1 MDQSTPHLGRC
12 QLARWPMLIDSL
24 KRSWSSRV
32 EFTRR
37 LASRPR
43 SLKAGARSG
52 RSGGE
57 VFRRLAAAVKT
68 EPGTGGRQRLANE
81 VLVPALV
88 ILIGALLVALG
99 IGVVKQFSGTDRA
112 YTSQPSL
119 QALSAPP
126 AVAPVAAGGAQGKS
140 RKAKRP
146 ERKAKRPEKK
156 STTPA
161 APVSEPSFVR
171 APTTKKRSPAPIQP
185 ASEPVASPAP
195 SRATAARTILLRRC
209 RSILLPSYSTASGT
223 AKPRMALRRRADDRS
238 ASSLVS
244 HKAIRS
250 G

>member
-1 MDQSTPHLGRC
+1 
-12 QLARWPMLIDSL
+12 MLIESF

-43 SLKAGARSG
+43 SVKSGRRSG

-68 EPGTGGRQRLANE
+68 EPGTGGWQRLANE

-119 QALSAPP
+119 QAVAAPP
-126 AVAPVAAGGAQGKS
+126 AVAPVAVGGAQGKS
-140 RKAKRP
+140 RKT
-146 ERKAKRPEKK
+146 KRPEKK
-156 STTPA
+156 SATPA
-161 APVSEPSFVR
+161 AAVTVSEPSFVR
-171 APTTKKRSPAPIQP
+171 VKTKKRSPASIQP
-185 ASEPVASPAP
+185 ASEPVAKSPAP
-195 SRATAARTILLRRC
+195 SD
-209 RSILLPSYSTASGT
+209 SGASGSND
-223 AKPRMALRRRADDRS
+223 PPPQVRQDPPPQVQHGIGGGE
-238 ASSLVS
+238 ASHGIAPV
-244 HKAIRS
+244 
-250 G
+250 GG

>member
-1 MDQSTPHLGRC
+1 
-12 QLARWPMLIDSL
+12 MLIDSL

-68 EPGTGGRQRLANE
+68 EPGTGGWQRLANE

-99 IGVVKQFSGTDRA
+99 IGVVKQFSGTDGA

-119 QALSAPP
+119 QAVSAPP

-140 RKAKRP
+140 RKT
-146 ERKAKRPEKK
+146 KRPEKK
-156 STTPA
+156 SATPA
-161 APVSEPSFVR
+161 AAVAVSEPPLAP
-171 APTTKKRSPAPIQP
+171 APTKKKRSPAPIQP
-185 ASEPVASPAP
+185 ASEPVAKSPAP
-195 SRATAARTILLRRC
+195 SGSGAGGSNDPPPQVQKDPPPQVQHGIGGGE
-209 RSILLPSYSTASGT
+209 ASHGIT
-223 AKPRMALRRRADDRS
+223 PA
-238 ASSLVS
+238 
-244 HKAIRS
+244 
-250 G
+250 GG